1 MIGVYNY
8 TVVATL
14 MSAFLAIVGIRGSI
28 DGNAFAAVLCLMLS
42 GLLDTF
48 DGLIASTKKD
58 RTPYQKKYGIQLDSL
73 CDIIAFGVL
82 PCFVGVSCGME
93 SLWYLPIFAIYMI
106 GAVSRLAHFN
116 VIEGDRRKTTDE
128 RLKFYTGLPVT
139 TSAIIFPVA
148 CLFKYLFGGTFQFF
162 YAVIM
167 TLTAVL
173 FVAKIK
179 IKKPTFKVIL
189 GIVFACVIVFI
200 LHIALRVCYGY

>member
-8 TVVATL
+8 TVIATL
-14 MSAFLAIVGIRGSI
+14 VSAFLAIVGIRASF

-48 DGLIASTKKD
+48 DGLIASTKKN

-82 PCFVGVSCGME
+82 PCFVGIGAGMV
-93 SLWYLPIFAIYMI
+93 SLWYLPIFAIYLT

-116 VIEGDRRKTTDE
+116 VIEDERRTKTDE

-148 CLFKYLFGGTFQFF
+148 CLLRYLFGGAFQYF
-162 YAVIM
+162 YAVVM
-167 TLTAVL
+167 VVTAAL
-173 FVAKIK
+173 FVTKIS
-179 IKKPTFKVIL
+179 IKKPTFKGIL
-189 GIVFACVIVFI
+189 IIVGICTAVFL
-200 LHIALRVCYGY
+200 LHIILRVCYGY